1 MANDSFT
8 ETSSSGWFSRIG
20 NSIKGILFGL
30 VLIVGSAVLLF
41 WNEGRSVD
49 TRKSLDEGAESV
61 VSVSS
66 GNLDDSKDGDLVHMT
81 GAATATM
88 PLSDSALNVSAPV
101 LKLRRSVE
109 TYQWN
114 EQTKTET
121 KKKLGGGEETTTT
134 YSYVKD
140 WSDRPVDSSKF
151 KKQAGHENPPVPL
164 ESEEWTADPIT
175 VGAYSLS
182 PGLARQIGNFTPMRA
197 ASESVPPE
205 KIGERKVHVE
215 GNGFYLGED
224 PGSPMVGDA
233 RVSHEVAL
241 PGDVSLISKLSGN
254 TFEPFAARAGRNIE
268 MLDTGI
274 HSPESMFEAAQA
286 GNLYDDVDTPRCG
299 CAGHVLRFLHAI
311 QASFRSG
318 GCAPDRRY
326 HRRCG
331 DRSDRHP
338 AHYPDLARDHFLR
351 VDFLPPSHRG
361 TLARRRV
368 GGLRV
373 ADQKTH
379 VAEKA
384 AGRARTILVAGN
396 DCLPTV

>member
-286 GNLYDDVDTPRCG
+286 GNRTMTWILRGAGALAMFFGFSMLFRPLSVLADVLPI
-299 CAGHVLRFLHAI
+299 AGTIVGAGTGLIAI
-311 QASFRSG
+311 LLTIPISLVIISFAWIFYRPLIG
-318 GCAPDRRY
+318 VP
-326 HRRCG
+326 
-331 DRSDRHP
+331 
-338 AHYPDLARDHFLR
+338 L
-351 VDFLPPSHRG
+351 
-361 TLARRRV
+361 
-368 GGLRV
+368 
-373 ADQKTH
+373 
-379 VAEKA
+379 
-384 AGRARTILVAGN
+384 LVAALVGFA
-396 DCLPTV
+396 LLIRKLMSQKKRQAGLAPS